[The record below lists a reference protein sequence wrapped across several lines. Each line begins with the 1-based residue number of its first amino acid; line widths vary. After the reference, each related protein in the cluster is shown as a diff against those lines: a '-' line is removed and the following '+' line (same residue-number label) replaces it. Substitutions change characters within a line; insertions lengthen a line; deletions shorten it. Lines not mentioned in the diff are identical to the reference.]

1 MRFTSQHK
9 AINQKEYGKAVSP
22 LRYDSLAL
30 ILSWSI
36 FVVYGKQSEKK
47 VYLQFKE
54 AFCLTH
60 FLGYYPLLSFEITS
74 VVVITG
80 W

>member
-22 LRYDSLAL
+22 LRYDSPAL

-47 VYLQFKE
+47 SIFAVQRGILPYTLFGILPFE
-54 AFCLTH
+54 DH
-60 FLGYYPLLSFEITS
+60 FWHFETYSFL
-74 VVVITG
+74 
-80 W
+80 